1 MVEQVGHEYYCDCRI
16 GIKGDLD
23 KHCMALNFDRENFPI
38 DPRLRAV
45 KFGKRKRG
53 AGRPAL
59 VGPAL
64 SKSPPKNIVVED
76 PYIETSQDEFEI
88 PVIDW
93 SELIPSSPAPSISLS
108 QLPSTS
114 TPSTVP
120 TQILPSLSPTNVDT
134 NFHVKFFVNSKS
146 MAAHKRSKVCQS
158 KIDCSDI
165 LTKSPSAK
173 RMRESSSIMTKSPS
187 VIDRIRSRMLIE

>member
-1 MVEQVGHEYYCDCRI
+1 MLEVKC
-16 GIKGDLD
+16 LD
-23 KHCMALNFDRENFPI
+23 TTLIELC
-38 DPRLRAV
+38 
-45 KFGKRKRG
+45 
-53 AGRPAL
+53 
-59 VGPAL
+59 L

-134 NFHVKFFVNSKS
+134 NLCPPL
-146 MAAHKRSKVCQS
+146 M
-158 KIDCSDI
+158 
-165 LTKSPSAK
+165 
-173 RMRESSSIMTKSPS
+173 S
-187 VIDRIRSRMLIE
+187 VPALPPMSVPAPMKKKQTYLCI

>member
-23 KHCMALNFDRENFPI
+23 KHSMALNFDRENFPI

-76 PYIETSQDEFEI
+76 RYIETSQDEIEI
-88 PVIDW
+88 PVID
-93 SELIPSSPAPSISLS
+93 
-108 QLPSTS
+108 
-114 TPSTVP
+114 
-120 TQILPSLSPTNVDT
+120 
-134 NFHVKFFVNSKS
+134 
-146 MAAHKRSKVCQS
+146 
-158 KIDCSDI
+158 
-165 LTKSPSAK
+165 
-173 RMRESSSIMTKSPS
+173 
-187 VIDRIRSRMLIE
+187 

>member
-1 MVEQVGHEYYCDCRI
+1 MVLEKFQMLEVKC
-16 GIKGDLD
+16 LD
-23 KHCMALNFDRENFPI
+23 TTLIELC
-38 DPRLRAV
+38 
-45 KFGKRKRG
+45 
-53 AGRPAL
+53 
-59 VGPAL
+59 L

-120 TQILPSLSPTNVDT
+120 TQILPSLSPTNVYT
-134 NFHVKFFVNSKS
+134 NLCPPLMSVPAPPPMSVPALPPMSVPIFHVKFVEKLSIQNQGLHIKDRRFV
-146 MAAHKRSKVCQS
+146 KV
-158 KIDCSDI
+158 
-165 LTKSPSAK
+165 
-173 RMRESSSIMTKSPS
+173 R
-187 VIDRIRSRMLIE
+187 LIVVTS